1 MRDSHSNGDGEPND
15 GILSP
20 EDLELEETQKLD
32 ENRHVVPVDDE
43 VTAEG
48 DELRRTGHDTEGNDT
63 VNPEKAY
70 SITATVRTPDEKES
84 FETASNDVTEFFEEF
99 LRWYLGRIAPE
110 EEPEEALEV
119 LTGSSF

>member
-1 MRDSHSNGDGEPND
+1 MKDDHPNGDEEPND
-15 GILSP
+15 GVLSP

-43 VTAEG
+43 ATAE
-48 DELRRTGHDTEGNDT
+48 DSSTRKGHDTEGYDT
-63 VNPEKAY
+63 VNPKKAY
-70 SITATVRTPDEKES
+70 SVTATVRTPDGEDS